1 MKTLIGK
8 EGYLFLINDTNKE
21 LEQHCNNIDFIK
33 DTTLSKYNNVN
44 NFLLIVYPDKS
55 VILNNYLP
63 DGYNAIYRPAL
74 NIYKNILKEKI
85 LDSYDYLKNEHDIY
99 YKTDTHINLK
109 GNIIVLNIFIEKINI
124 LYGFKI
130 PPVNIQINKKITDG
144 NGDLTTFKNLQDMDI
159 SKLNLNDIYFY
170 NNDIINFYPDFKI
183 TSDSTIRFLN
193 YNLVDETIKLQD
205 ESKCANWD
213 ILSKY
218 IIYNIN
224 HKSTYKKKIIIFYD
238 SFLLSIIPF
247 LFDIFYEIYLIKNV
261 FNEKMINKI
270 GYDYVFEFRAERF
283 LN

>member
-21 LEQHCNNIDFIK
+21 LEQHCKNINFITDK
-33 DTTLSKYNNVN
+33 TLSKYNNVN

-55 VILNNYLP
+55 IILSNYLP
-63 DGYNAIYRPAL
+63 DGYNAIYRPAV
-74 NIYKNILKEKI
+74 NIYKNVLKNRF
-85 LDSYDYLKNEHDIY
+85 LDTYDYLKNEHDTY

-109 GNIIVLNIFIEKINI
+109 GNIIVLNRFIEKINV

-130 PPVNIQINKKITDG
+130 SPINIQLTKKITDG
-144 NGDLTTFKNLQDMDI
+144 NGDLTTFKNLHDMDI

-170 NNDIINFYPDFKI
+170 NNDIINFYPNFKI

-193 YNLVDETIKLQD
+193 YNLVDETIKLQN
-205 ESKCANWD
+205 ESKCADWD
-213 ILSKY
+213 ILGKY
-218 IIYNIN
+218 IIHNIN
-224 HKSTYKKKIIIFYD
+224 NKSTNKKKIIIFYD

-247 LFDIFYEIYLIKNV
+247 LFDIFYKIYLIKHE
-261 FNEKMINKI
+261 FSSEIINKI